1 MKWDKFLKAA
11 YLQELDKSF
20 LWKVNRW
27 LGLRF
32 SYVFYN
38 MKFSA
43 NMLSIFRCLLAIMG
57 FYLLSLIKVEMKY
70 QPIVGAL
77 ILAWQVNLDFAD
89 GSIARVQGKSTQFG
103 EEVDGFANALSR
115 FMLIVL
121 LGSLTDNLFILVV
134 SIFTAYTLIVFTRVS
149 QEKVKIYENGPIS
162 SFYRI
167 MLSVPMM
174 VVFLPLIVGVFSI
187 LGINIIPLSYLLVF
201 LYSIRAFVFLYKIV
215 NIE

>member
-1 MKWDKFLKAA
+1 
-11 YLQELDKSF
+11 
-20 LWKVNRW
+20 
-27 LGLRF
+27 
-32 SYVFYN
+32 